1 MAAPNFPPRPWGYA
15 KVSVRDDEGLRKGLP
30 RGRPAI
36 WGTAEISGTRDDPKV
51 NVITS
56 EPIPDSTGQRYDLV
70 ILSELLPRVALGL
83 TGSGAGIDGAIVNG
97 VRHERQ
103 LAIGTHARASGAQ
116 IVHDLLMRDPRR
128 LFVIGDVVAM
138 VFLWVFAVA
147 ATRRGLAGSKP
158 RFFVWSAAQP
168 SLLLT
173 AGIAVIAIVLLQVLS
188 ASNRAYG

>member
-1 MAAPNFPPRPWGYA
+1 MSPPHP
-15 KVSVRDDEGLRKGLP
+15 P

-56 EPIPDSTGQRYDLV
+56 EPIPDSAGQRYDLV

-116 IVHDLLMRDPRR
+116 IVHDLLTRDPRR

-147 ATRRGLAGSKP
+147 ATRRGLAGPKP
-158 RFFVWSAAQP
+158 RFWRGFVWSAAQP